1 MNSCFAL
8 NRDVYFKIGLKHSLK
23 ENQLEQQK
31 TNYFSKKSQDG
42 QTSHI
47 YVIRLSL
54 HIAFKAHEEEFKQS
68 QS

>member
-42 QTSHI
+42 QTSH
-47 YVIRLSL
+47 VIRLSL